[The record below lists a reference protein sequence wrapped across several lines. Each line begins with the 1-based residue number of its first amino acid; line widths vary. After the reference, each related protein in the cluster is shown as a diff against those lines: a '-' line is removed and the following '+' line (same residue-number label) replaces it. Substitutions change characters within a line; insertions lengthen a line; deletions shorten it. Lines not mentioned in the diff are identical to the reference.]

1 MSIAKVL
8 GYDIAVESKRN
19 FGSKFTL
26 KMRFMGRA
34 TNVDKKVIIDT
45 KLAS

>member
-8 GYDIAVESKRN
+8 GYDITVESKRN
-19 FGSKFTL
+19 HGSKFTL

-45 KLAS
+45 K